1 MKTFF
6 VTSTGTGIGKTFTTC
21 ALIRQARARGLKVA
35 ATKPLISGFDNN
47 KISESDTGAIL
58 QALGE
63 PPTPEAVGRVSPWRF
78 AAPLAP
84 NMAAAAEG
92 RSVDCESLFAY
103 SRAFLAQPTDVA
115 LIEGVGGVMVPL
127 DDSKTV
133 LDWISACGC
142 PAILVVGDYLG
153 TISHTLTAIEVLR
166 ARGVPLAAVVVSE
179 GEGDGALYAITLREL
194 GARLASLPVLPL
206 TRGGAG
212 NEAAE
217 ALFTSGPVP

>member
-47 KISESDTGAIL
+47 KIPESDTGAIL

-63 PPTPEAVGRVSPWRF
+63 PPTPEAVARVSPWRF
-78 AAPLAP
+78 SAPLAP

-92 RSVDCESLFAY
+92 LFVDCDALFAH
-103 SRAFLAQPTDVA
+103 SRAFLAEPADVR

-179 GEGDGALYAITLREL
+179 GEGREVPFVETCAEL
-194 GARLASLPVLPL
+194 GARLKPAPVVALPRNGSGAELASAL
-206 TRGGAG
+206 AG
-212 NEAAE
+212 SR
-217 ALFTSGPVP
+217 L